1 VKQYKEEW
9 DVVMG
14 RLESIARLVNNV
26 GVACKRYNL
35 EEKDLPDGLRD
46 IFQSLETYAMHS
58 RHRCRWLIALQ
69 GTGRNQGCSRSKQ
82 GNRRDEEGALAQGLA
97 QEGQAV

>member
-9 DVVMG
+9 DVVMR
-14 RLESIARLVNNV
+14 RLKSIARLVNNV

-46 IFQSLETYAMHS
+46 IFRSLETYAIHPC
-58 RHRCRWLIALQ
+58 HPYRWLIALQ
-69 GTGRNQGCSRSKQ
+69 GTW
-82 GNRRDEEGALAQGLA
+82 
-97 QEGQAV
+97 